1 MSTEKNTPTVLVT
14 GASRGIGLALCVELR
29 SRGWEVIATS
39 RKPAEELESLGFR
52 WECLD
57 VTSEQSVSSLV
68 ESLGDVVLDLLLHN
82 AGVSCKDHLGALDFE
97 GMRTQY
103 EVNTLG
109 PLRVTGALLGSLKR
123 GSKVAIVSSR
133 MGSMA
138 CNATG
143 RQYGYRVSKAAVNMV
158 GVNLAQ
164 DLAPRGVAVGVLH
177 PGYVRTQMTEG
188 RGEIDAEQS
197 AKGLVARIE
206 ELTLATTGQF
216 RPADG
221 RTLPW

>member
-1 MSTEKNTPTVLVT
+1 
-14 GASRGIGLALCVELR
+14 
-29 SRGWEVIATS
+29 VIATS
-39 RKPAEELESLGFR
+39 RKPSEELESLGFR

-57 VTSEQSVSSLV
+57 VVSESSVASLV
-68 ESLGDVVLDLLLHN
+68 EALGDVVLDLLLHN
-82 AGVSCKDHLGALDFE
+82 AGVSCKDHIEALDFQ

-138 CNATG
+138 DNATG
-143 RQYGYRVSKAAVNMV
+143 RQYGYRLSKAAVNMV

-164 DLAPRGVAVGVLH
+164 DLAPRGIAVGILH

-188 RGEIDAEQS
+188 RGEIEAEQS

-206 ELTLATTGQF
+206 ELSLATTGQF
-216 RPADG
+216 RHAEG

>member
-1 MSTEKNTPTVLVT
+1 MSTQEKTPTVLVT
-14 GASRGIGLALCVELR
+14 GANRGIGLALCVELR

-39 RKPAEELESLGFR
+39 RAPSQELDALGFR
-52 WECLD
+52 WERLD
-57 VTSEQSVSSLV
+57 VTSESSISALATT
-68 ESLGDVVLDLLLHN
+68 LKDVVLDLLLHN
-82 AGVSCKDHLGALDFE
+82 AGVSCKDNIDALDFQ
-97 GMRTQY
+97 GMRRQY

-109 PLRVTGALLGSLKR
+109 PLRVTGALLSTLKR

-138 CNATG
+138 DNATG

-164 DLAPRGVAVGVLH
+164 DLAPRGIAVGILH

-188 RGEIDAEQS
+188 RGEVEPDHA

-216 RPADG
+216 RHADG